1 MTKETKMNNSTL
13 ASAPAKKK
21 KRRGASLIERRD
33 RLGWVFILPFL
44 IGLVFLYASV
54 IWESFTYSF
63 AKYNTIPAIRG
74 GGYSLTFVGFDN
86 FASQLMK
93 TVDTEG
99 KTFLELIFTSFAS
112 QIVDIII
119 IIMFSL
125 FIAVLLNQKM
135 MGRTAFRAI
144 FFIPVVVGAGIIAKI
159 DSTAGEILAAM
170 SSLEGIDMGTAN
182 GGQGSSGLVSAMDV
196 NMLLG
201 NLGLPS
207 TFTDIIITLVENI
220 YEIVNRAG
228 VQMLIFLSG
237 LQSISPAIYES
248 CSIDGATGWET
259 FWKITFPML
268 SPMILVNAFY
278 TIIDSFTAES
288 NEVMLAIIEIS
299 PNGVPSGE
307 QSAAAWTYFGL
318 VIVSLL
324 LVAFLFRNFVF
335 YNRRND

>member
-1 MTKETKMNNSTL
+1 MTKEITSQ
-13 ASAPAKKK
+13 KK
-21 KRRGASLIERRD
+21 KRKSSSLIERRD
-33 RLGWVFILPFL
+33 RLGWIFILPFL
-44 IGLVFLYASV
+44 IGLVFLYAGV

-63 AKYNTIPAIRG
+63 AQYNTIPAVKG
-74 GGYSLTFVGFDN
+74 GGYTLTFVGFDN
-86 FASQLMK
+86 FSTQLLK
-93 TVDTEG
+93 VVEGNTEG
-99 KTFLELIFTSFAS
+99 KTYLELIFTSFAS
-112 QIVDIII
+112 QIVDIVI

-135 MGRTAFRAI
+135 IGRTAFRAI

-159 DSTAGEILAAM
+159 DATAGEILASM

-182 GGQGSSGLVSAMDV
+182 GGAGASGLVSAMDV

-201 NLGLPS
+201 NLGLPT
-207 TFTDIIITLVENI
+207 TFTEMIIGLVESI
-220 YEIVNRAG
+220 YSIVNRAG

-248 CSIDGATGWET
+248 CSIDGATGWES

-288 NEVMLAIIEIS
+288 NEVMQAIIGIS
-299 PNGVPSGE
+299 PNGVPNGL
-307 QSAAAWTYFGL
+307 QSALAWTYFGI
-318 VIVSLL
+318 VIVALL
-324 LVAFLFRNFVF
+324 LVALLFKNFVF

>member
-1 MTKETKMNNSTL
+1 MTKEI
-13 ASAPAKKK
+13 ASQKK
-21 KRRGASLIERRD
+21 KRKSSSLIERRD

-63 AKYNTIPAIRG
+63 AQYNTIPAVKG

-86 FASQLMK
+86 FSEQLLK
-93 TVDTEG
+93 VVEGNTEG
-99 KTFLELIFTSFAS
+99 KTYLELIFTSFAA

-119 IIMFSL
+119 IIMFAL

-135 MGRTAFRAI
+135 IGRTAFRAI

-159 DSTAGEILAAM
+159 DATAGEILASM

-182 GGQGSSGLVSAMDV
+182 GGAGASGLVSAMDV
-196 NMLLG
+196 SMLLG
-201 NLGLPS
+201 SLGLPT
-207 TFTDIIITLVENI
+207 TFTDMIIGLVESI
-220 YEIVNRAG
+220 YSIVNRAG

-248 CSIDGATGWET
+248 CSIDGATAWES

-288 NEVMLAIIEIS
+288 NEVMQAIIGLS
-299 PNGVPSGE
+299 PNGVPSGA
-307 QSAAAWTYFGL
+307 QSALAWTYFGI
-318 VIVSLL
+318 VIVALL
-324 LVAFLFRNFVF
+324 LVALLFKNFVF

>member
-1 MTKETKMNNSTL
+1 MTNEITS
-13 ASAPAKKK
+13 KKK
-21 KRRGASLIERRD
+21 KRKSSSLIERRD
-33 RLGWVFILPFL
+33 RLGWIFILPFL

-63 AKYNTIPAIRG
+63 AHYSVIPAIKG
-74 GGYSLTFVGFDN
+74 GGYTLQFVGFDN
-86 FASQLMK
+86 FSEILLK
-93 TVDTEG
+93 VVEGNTEG
-99 KTFLELIFTSFAS
+99 KTYLEMIFTSFAS
-112 QIVDIII
+112 QIVEIVIIV
-119 IIMFSL
+119 MFSL

-135 MGRTAFRAI
+135 IGRTAFRAI

-159 DSTAGEILAAM
+159 DATASAILDSMA
-170 SSLEGIDMGTAN
+170 SLDGIDMGTAN
-182 GGQGSSGLVSAMDV
+182 GGNGSSGLVSAMDV

-201 NLGLPS
+201 SLGLPT
-207 TFTDIIITLVENI
+207 TFTDMIIGLVESI
-220 YEIVNRAG
+220 YSIVNRAG

-248 CSIDGATGWET
+248 CSIDGASGWES

-288 NEVMLAIIEIS
+288 NEVMQAITGLS
-299 PNGVPSGE
+299 PSGVPSGT
-307 QSAAAWTYFGL
+307 QSALAWTYFGI
-318 VIVSLL
+318 VIVALL
-324 LVAFLFRNFVF
+324 LAALLFKNFVF

>member
-1 MTKETKMNNSTL
+1 MTNNITSQ
-13 ASAPAKKK
+13 KK
-21 KRRGASLIERRD
+21 KRKSSSLIERRD
-33 RLGWVFILPFL
+33 RLGWIFILPFL

-63 AKYNTIPAIRG
+63 AQYNTIPAIKG

-86 FASQLMK
+86 FSEQLLK
-93 TVDTEG
+93 VVEGNTEG
-99 KTFLELIFTSFAS
+99 KTYLELIFTSFAS
-112 QIVDIII
+112 QIVDIVI

-135 MGRTAFRAI
+135 VGRTVFRAI

-159 DSTAGEILAAM
+159 DATAGEILASM
-170 SSLEGIDMGTAN
+170 SSLDGIDMGTAN
-182 GGQGSSGLVSAMDV
+182 GGAGSSGLVSAMDI

-201 NLGLPS
+201 NLGLPT
-207 TFTDIIITLVENI
+207 TFTDMIINLVESI
-220 YEIVNRAG
+220 YSIVNRAG

-248 CSIDGATGWET
+248 CSIDGATGWES

-288 NEVMLAIIEIS
+288 NEVMQAIIAIS
-299 PNGVPSGE
+299 PNGVPNGL
-307 QSAAAWTYFGL
+307 QSALAWTYFGI
-318 VIVSLL
+318 VIVALL
-324 LVAFLFRNFVF
+324 LVALLFKNFVF

>member
-86 FASQLMK
+86 FATQLMK

-259 FWKITFPML
+259 FWKITFPLL

>member
-63 AKYNTIPAIRG
+63 AKYHTIPAIRG
-74 GGYSLTFVGFDN
+74 GAYNLEFVGFDN

>member
-93 TVDTEG
+93 TVDSEG
-99 KTFLELIFTSFAS
+99 KTFLELIFTSFAA
-112 QIVDIII
+112 QIIDIII

-135 MGRTAFRAI
+135 IGRTAFRAI

-201 NLGLPS
+201 SLGLPS

>member
-1 MTKETKMNNSTL
+1 MTKDITSQ
-13 ASAPAKKK
+13 KK
-21 KRRGASLIERRD
+21 KRKSSSLIERRD
-33 RLGWVFILPFL
+33 RLGWIFILPFL
-44 IGLVFLYASV
+44 MGLVFLYASV

-63 AKYNTIPAIRG
+63 AQYNTIPAIKG

-86 FASQLMK
+86 FSEQLMK
-93 TVDTEG
+93 VVEGNTEG
-99 KTFLELIFTSFAS
+99 KTYIELIFTSFAS
-112 QIVDIII
+112 QIVDIVI

-135 MGRTAFRAI
+135 IGRTAFRAI

-159 DSTAGEILAAM
+159 DATAGEILASM
-170 SSLEGIDMGTAN
+170 SSLDGIDMGTAN
-182 GGQGSSGLVSAMDV
+182 GGAGSSGLVSAMDI

-201 NLGLPS
+201 NLGLPT
-207 TFTDIIITLVENI
+207 TFTDMIINLVESI
-220 YEIVNRAG
+220 YSIVNRAG

-248 CSIDGATGWET
+248 CSIDGATGWES

-288 NEVMLAIIEIS
+288 NEVMQAIIGIS
-299 PNGVPSGE
+299 PNGVPSGL
-307 QSAAAWTYFGL
+307 QSALAWTYFGI
-318 VIVSLL
+318 VIVALL
-324 LVAFLFRNFVF
+324 LVALLFKNFVF

>member
-1 MTKETKMNNSTL
+1 MTKEITS
-13 ASAPAKKK
+13 KKK
-21 KRRGASLIERRD
+21 KRKSSSLIERRD
-33 RLGWVFILPFL
+33 RLGWIFILPFL

-63 AKYNTIPAIRG
+63 ATYRTIPATKG
-74 GGYSLTFVGFDN
+74 GGYELDFVGFDN
-86 FASQLMK
+86 FSSQLMK
-93 TVDTEG
+93 VVDGNTEG
-99 KTFLELIFTSFAS
+99 KTYLELIFTSFAT
-112 QIVDIII
+112 QIVDIVI

-135 MGRTAFRAI
+135 IGRTAFRAI

-159 DSTAGEILAAM
+159 DATAGEILDSM

-182 GGQGSSGLVSAMDV
+182 GGEGSSGLVSAMDV

-201 NLGLPS
+201 SLGLPT
-207 TFTDIIITLVENI
+207 TFTEMIIGLVESI
-220 YEIVNRAG
+220 YSIVNRAG

-248 CSIDGATGWET
+248 CSIDGATGWES

-288 NEVMLAIIEIS
+288 NEVMQAIIGIS
-299 PNGVPSGE
+299 PNGVPNGE
-307 QSAAAWTYFGL
+307 QSALAWTYFGI
-318 VIVSLL
+318 VIVALL
-324 LVAFLFRNFVF
+324 LVALIFKNFVF

>member
-86 FASQLMK
+86 FATQLMK
-93 TVDTEG
+93 TLDTEG

-135 MGRTAFRAI
+135 MGRTGFRAI

-159 DSTAGEILAAM
+159 DRTAGEILAAM

-259 FWKITFPML
+259 FWKITFPMR

>member
-44 IGLVFLYASV
+44 IGFVFLYASV
-54 IWESFTYSF
+54 VWESFSYSF

-86 FASQLMK
+86 FATQLMK

-112 QIVDIII
+112 QIVDIVI

-170 SSLEGIDMGTAN
+170 SSLEGIDMGAAN
-182 GGQGSSGLVSAMDV
+182 GGEGSSGLVSAMDV

-201 NLGLPS
+201 SLGLPS

-248 CSIDGATGWET
+248 CSIDGATGWES

-318 VIVSLL
+318 VIVSLG
-324 LVAFLFRNFVF
+324 LVAFLFRGFVF

>member
-44 IGLVFLYASV
+44 IGFVFLYASV
-54 IWESFTYSF
+54 VWESFSYSF

-74 GGYSLTFVGFDN
+74 GGYSLTFVGFEN
-86 FASQLMK
+86 FATQLMK

-99 KTFLELIFTSFAS
+99 KTFIELIFTSFAS
-112 QIVDIII
+112 QVIDIVI

-159 DSTAGEILAAM
+159 DSTASEILDAM

-182 GGQGSSGLVSAMDV
+182 GGEGASGLVSAMDV

-201 NLGLPS
+201 SLGLPS

-318 VIVSLL
+318 VIVSLG
-324 LVAFLFRNFVF
+324 LVAFLFRGFVF

>member
-1 MTKETKMNNSTL
+1 MTNEITS
-13 ASAPAKKK
+13 KKK
-21 KRRGASLIERRD
+21 KRKSSSLIERRD
-33 RLGWVFILPFL
+33 RLGWIFILPFL

-63 AKYNTIPAIRG
+63 AQYNIIPAIKG

-86 FASQLMK
+86 FSEILLK
-93 TVDTEG
+93 VVEGNTEG
-99 KTFLELIFTSFAS
+99 KTYLEMIFTSFAS
-112 QIVDIII
+112 QIVEIVIIV
-119 IIMFSL
+119 MFSL

-135 MGRTAFRAI
+135 IGRTAFRAI

-159 DSTAGEILAAM
+159 DATASEIMDSMA
-170 SSLEGIDMGTAN
+170 SLDGIDMGAAN
-182 GGQGSSGLVSAMDV
+182 GGEGSSGLVSAMDV

-201 NLGLPS
+201 SLGLPT
-207 TFTDIIITLVENI
+207 TFTDMIIGLVESI
-220 YEIVNRAG
+220 YSIVNRAG

-248 CSIDGATGWET
+248 CSIDGASGWES

-288 NEVMLAIIEIS
+288 NEVMQAITALS
-299 PNGVPSGE
+299 PSGVPSGT
-307 QSAAAWTYFGL
+307 QSALAWTYFGI
-318 VIVSLL
+318 VIVALL
-324 LVAFLFRNFVF
+324 LAALLFKNFVF

>member
-86 FASQLMK
+86 FATQLMK

-170 SSLEGIDMGTAN
+170 SSLEGIDMGAAN
-182 GGQGSSGLVSAMDV
+182 GGEGSSDLVSAMDV

-248 CSIDGATGWET
+248 CSIDGATGWES

-318 VIVSLL
+318 VIVSLG
-324 LVAFLFRNFVF
+324 LVAFLFRGFVF

>member
-93 TVDTEG
+93 TVDSEG
-99 KTFLELIFTSFAS
+99 KTFLELIFTSFAA

-135 MGRTAFRAI
+135 IGRTAFRAI

-170 SSLEGIDMGTAN
+170 SSLEGIDMGAAN
-182 GGQGSSGLVSAMDV
+182 GGEGSSGLVSAMDV

-201 NLGLPS
+201 SLGLPS

-259 FWKITFPML
+259 FWKITFPMI
-268 SPMILVNAFY
+268 SPMILVNAVY
-278 TIIDSFTAES
+278 TIIDSFTTDQ
-288 NEVMLAIIEIS
+288 NTVMRFINGIYTTTNGKEIS
-299 PNGVPSGE
+299 
-307 QSAAAWTYFGL
+307 SAMSWMYFLIVILIVAA
-318 VIVSLL
+318 
-324 LVAFLFRNFVF
+324 VAGIASAFVF
-335 YNRRND
+335 YQKKD

>member
-86 FASQLMK
+86 FATQLMK

-299 PNGVPSGE
+299 PNGVPIGE